1 MILKSI
7 LTDYGIKDE
16 EGLRF
21 VLDQYGKIIQE
32 LSHNELSKLTYDA
45 KYLLEHFEYKFK
57 ESIKPWECDGLPQDK
72 RSIVFKI
79 YNGDVIFGYYDEK
92 RNLFINENK
101 IKRDNFSYLDS
112 EVYGWFYDD

>member
-1 MILKSI
+1 MSLKSI

-45 KYLLEHFEYKFK
+45 NYLLEHFEYKFK
-57 ESIKPWECDGLPQDK
+57 EYIKPWEYDGFPQNF
-72 RSIVFKI
+72 RSIVFETNK
-79 YNGDVIFGYYDEK
+79 GDVFSGYFDVEK
-92 RNLFINENK
+92 HLFINSNK
-101 IKRDNFSYLDS
+101 QTCDEFYED
-112 EVYGWFYDD
+112 EVCGWFYDN